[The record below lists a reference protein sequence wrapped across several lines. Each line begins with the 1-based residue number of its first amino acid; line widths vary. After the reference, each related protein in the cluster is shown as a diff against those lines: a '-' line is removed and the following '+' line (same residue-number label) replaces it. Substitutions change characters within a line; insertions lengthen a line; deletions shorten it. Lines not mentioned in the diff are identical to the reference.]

1 MRAATDKGIDI
12 NLDGYVAELET
23 RLRHRDKR
31 GPYKHLKRTVGL
43 GRRKI
48 EEQQAT
54 KDENGNLL
62 RDAAVGEVF
71 RQSAQHQVSR
81 TPTIHRREDT
91 AAEEG
96 IAPAARSAVA
106 NRETNITRGRANVRG
121 DATCGPGDGKLESA
135 GR

>member
-12 NLDGYVAELET
+12 NVEGYVAELET
-23 RLRHRDKR
+23 LLRHRDKR

-48 EEQQAT
+48 EGQQAI

-62 RDAAVGEVF
+62 RDAAVGEAF

-96 IAPAARSAVA
+96 TAAARSAVE
-106 NRETNITRGRANVRG
+106 NREANITRGRANVRG
-121 DATCGPGDGKLESA
+121 DATCSPGDGKLESA